1 MDRKTRIVS
10 LQGARAEEAESDDFS
25 AGEVLADGVRIWLV
39 QLPAYAAL
47 ALLVHAPL
55 LFLLLLPPLPGW
67 LLLAVFG
74 IVEIVVALLVKA
86 ALVKAVL
93 DAHRGLSSDFSE
105 LLEMLNKK
113 APAVLAVG
121 LFILVR
127 AAAKMLKLVLPGFV
141 YLSDTVAAV
150 PEVIEEGASPAKA
163 VRRSEQLTR
172 GARLPI
178 FAICAVSWTL
188 AVALMFASGLHKG
201 GSLTG
206 LTWMIVYLC
215 SRSLDTSLAAVLSA
229 TAYRHLCQ
237 RPEA

>member
-39 QLPAYAAL
+39 QLPAYAGI

-93 DAHRGLSSDFSE
+93 DAHRGLSSEFRE

-113 APAVLAVG
+113 APAVLAG
-121 LFILVR
+121 WLLLLGR
-127 AAAKMLKLVLPGFV
+127 AAVKELKHRFPG
-141 YLSDTVAAV
+141 
-150 PEVIEEGASPAKA
+150 
-163 VRRSEQLTR
+163 
-172 GARLPI
+172 
-178 FAICAVSWTL
+178 
-188 AVALMFASGLHKG
+188 
-201 GSLTG
+201 
-206 LTWMIVYLC
+206 
-215 SRSLDTSLAAVLSA
+215 
-229 TAYRHLCQ
+229 
-237 RPEA
+237 